1 MEFKGSEV
9 FIDTIKKYLDDK
21 AQRNELFAV
30 KYLNENKSIDDCI
43 KYIITSVK
51 KTGRIGF
58 DDKEIYNLAIHYYD
72 EDIDASELS
81 NVSGVHVV
89 SNHEYVLTE
98 EEKEKQRLIA
108 IQNYN
113 SKVVSEYTTKSTT
126 KKQTKEVSQT
136 LSLFGD
142 ETED

>member
-1 MEFKGSEV
+1 MNESIDFFKKTIEEFLN
-9 FIDTIKKYLDDK
+9 KKAETDIPFYERMKLETK
-21 AQRNELFAV
+21 N
-30 KYLNENKSIDDCI
+30 IDDCI